1 MLIPTDSLATL
12 TSTSNIEFEN
22 LIVNGTEEA
31 EAEEIKEWHFH
42 VYFFQNNE
50 KSKASALVLRQK
62 IIELT
67 REGFFY
73 PVPSSVNMA
82 PLGPHPIGSYEV
94 WCPKEH
100 FNRVF
105 SWFVL
110 HRGQHSVLVHPLTVE
125 EIKDHTEREVWMGTP
140 MPLDT
145 ERLHERLPQV
155 PLQYP
160 ELKMGYSAPPS
171 SR

>member
-1 MLIPTDSLATL
+1 MLISNDTFASL
-12 TSTSNIEFEN
+12 TSNIESGK

-42 VYFFQNNE
+42 VYFFQENE
-50 KSKASALVLRQK
+50 KSKESALALRRK
-62 IIELT
+62 IIELI
-67 REGFFY
+67 REGFFH
-73 PVPSSVNMA
+73 PVPYASFNMV
-82 PLGPHPIGSYEV
+82 PMGPHPIGSYEV

-100 FNRVF
+100 FARVF

-110 HRGQHSVLVHPLTVE
+110 NRGQHSVLVHPLTVE
-125 EIKDHTEREVWMGTP
+125 EMKDHAERAVWMGTP

-145 ERLHERLPQV
+145 KWLAERLPQV

-160 ELKMGYSAPPS
+160 ELKMGYSAPTS
-171 SR
+171 SHS